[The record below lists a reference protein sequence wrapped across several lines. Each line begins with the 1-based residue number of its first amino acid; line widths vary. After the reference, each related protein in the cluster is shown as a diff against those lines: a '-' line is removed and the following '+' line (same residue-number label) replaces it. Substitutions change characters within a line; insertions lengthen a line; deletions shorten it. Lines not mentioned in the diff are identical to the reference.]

1 MSDENAAGGLRLL
14 APGPIATVYAD
25 PAAAEAVKVFPGG
38 FDRDTSA
45 WFERERKALAAAGP
59 ARSILPVRGLVEYP
73 GGRTGVR
80 MELCAGSL
88 AGLLASGV
96 RLPAGDV
103 LALGVAVAS
112 ALAAAHEAGVLHGG
126 VTPHNVLYRASGEFV
141 LADFGQALRRQFP
154 RDPMHAVEYTAP
166 ETLRDDTLSAASDRY
181 GLGAV
186 LYTALTGAP
195 PFPRRTGQQPGERIL
210 QVLRDPVA
218 PIRGPHVPPGL
229 SDVVTRLLA
238 KDPDDRPSD
247 VVTLLEDVHR
257 PSEAT
262 VEPVAPEVIEEEPA
276 PDVEFDDFAALPP
289 STATEPPPA
298 PPVPRGRTLVRTFG
312 GPAPAAPSR
321 RRTGILAGA
330 GVVVAGL
337 AVVPFFAGPEQVAGH
352 ASPAALVAQPAN
364 SVPSPGPA
372 PDVHLELDRPA
383 DLGDRVRLSW
393 RADGDL
399 DFAVVVAGER
409 LEPRT
414 LVAYRRHAMEVPVD
428 RTRRYCFQIRA
439 TDGRHVYTST
449 PVPLRGGQC
458 TT

>member
-1 MSDENAAGGLRLL
+1 
-14 APGPIATVYAD
+14 
-25 PAAAEAVKVFPGG
+25 
-38 FDRDTSA
+38 
-45 WFERERKALAAAGP
+45 
-59 ARSILPVRGLVEYP
+59 
-73 GGRTGVR
+73 
-80 MELCAGSL
+80 
-88 AGLLASGV
+88 
-96 RLPAGDV
+96 
-103 LALGVAVAS
+103 
-112 ALAAAHEAGVLHGG
+112 
-126 VTPHNVLYRASGEFV
+126 
-141 LADFGQALRRQFP
+141 
-154 RDPMHAVEYTAP
+154 
-166 ETLRDDTLSAASDRY
+166 
-181 GLGAV
+181 
-186 LYTALTGAP
+186 
-195 PFPRRTGQQPGERIL
+195 
-210 QVLRDPVA
+210 
-218 PIRGPHVPPGL
+218 
-229 SDVVTRLLA
+229 
-238 KDPDDRPSD
+238 
-247 VVTLLEDVHR
+247 
-257 PSEAT
+257 
-262 VEPVAPEVIEEEPA
+262 VIEEEPA

-289 STATEPPPA
+289 SAATEPPPA